1 LEHLLLEFLDSF
13 RSLLWSELRVLAALL
28 LDLRRPTSVAVG
40 VCALHDVGYALLD
53 TARRD
58 PVFLIVRELL
68 GTAAI
73 RLVDRALHRAGDLI
87 GIQDRSAGDVTRS
100 APNGLDERVLR
111 SEEAFLVRIQD
122 RDERDLGHVQAF
134 A

>member
-1 LEHLLLEFLDSF
+1 PRKKAGKDNDECAGKQGRIGHSLAVRAISGFGRRCGHQPQLDSSQSCDLVAQTRCLLEFEVARVLEHLLLEFLDSF

-58 PVFLIVRELL
+58 PVFL
-68 GTAAI
+68 
-73 RLVDRALHRAGDLI
+73 
-87 GIQDRSAGDVTRS
+87 
-100 APNGLDERVLR
+100 
-111 SEEAFLVRIQD
+111 
-122 RDERDLGHVQAF
+122 
-134 A
+134 